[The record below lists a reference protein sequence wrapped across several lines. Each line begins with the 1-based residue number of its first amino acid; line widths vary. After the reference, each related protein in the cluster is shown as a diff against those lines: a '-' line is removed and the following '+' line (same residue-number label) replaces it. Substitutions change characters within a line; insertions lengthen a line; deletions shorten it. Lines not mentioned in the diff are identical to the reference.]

1 MTFKKL
7 TGTLH
12 LWLGL
17 GLGLVVLL
25 SYLPAAVYVFE
36 PELTDW
42 YYAGQVFVKPENSSV
57 QPVSRLWNVAQQAVP
72 GHRIEGID
80 VWPDRDRAYVFYTF
94 RENPKPG
101 LTFFSEHEYWEKIYV
116 NPYTAEVTGVVDVRT
131 NWIEL
136 LRIAHQQL
144 LLRYDLGHLVVGVGT
159 LGLFV
164 LIGTGLVLWFPRNK
178 AALKQ
183 RFSVKWS
190 ARWRRKNYDLHNVGG
205 FYAHLV
211 ILVLAATGLV
221 WTFEWWEKGIFAL
234 FGETRPNYGAHV
246 SAPPRRAAAPDPM
259 SRALA
264 DALTRQPD
272 FTRLYFYKTD
282 STREFEAYV
291 TYDGGTGWDEADEY
305 FYHGQTGELVAQHR
319 QQDKTPGE
327 KWRNSNYVIHVGSLF
342 GWPTRILACLA
353 TLICASLPLTGFLIW
368 WGRRKK
374 GGRTAR
380 KAAQHL
386 GTFRKKRAAR
396 SSSPVLRTQPDRS
409 AR

>member
-7 TGTLH
+7 AGLLH

-25 SYLPAAVYVFE
+25 SYLPAALYVFE
-36 PELTDW
+36 AELTDW
-42 YYAGQVFVKPENSSV
+42 YYAEQVFVKPRTGPV
-57 QPVSRLWNVAQQAVP
+57 RPVSQLWNAAQRAVP
-72 GHRIEGID
+72 GHRIEGFD
-80 VWPDRDRAYVFYTF
+80 VLPGRDRAYVFYTF
-94 RENPKPG
+94 REASNPG
-101 LTFFSEHEYWEKIYV
+101 LTFFSQYEYWEKIYV
-116 NPYTAEVTGVVDVRT
+116 DPYTATVTGVVDLRT

-144 LLRYDLGHLVVGVGT
+144 LLRYDIGHLVVGVGT

-164 LIGTGLVLWFPRNK
+164 LILTGLVLWFPKNK

-205 FYAHLV
+205 FYAHLI
-211 ILVLAATGLV
+211 ILVLATTGLV

-234 FGETRPNYGAHV
+234 FGETRPNYGKHDSV
-246 SAPPRRAAAPDPM
+246 PPRRAVASDPM
-259 SRALA
+259 SRAFA
-264 DALTRQPD
+264 DALTRRPD

-291 TYDGGTGWDEADEY
+291 TYDGGTGWDESDDY

-327 KWRNSNYVIHVGSLF
+327 KWRNSNYAIHVGSIF
-342 GWPTRILACLA
+342 GWRTKVLACLV
-353 TLICASLPLTGFLIW
+353 TLICASLPLTGVLIW

-374 GGRTAR
+374 SGKLHREN
-380 KAAQHL
+380 AQHL
-386 GTFRKKRAAR
+386 GALRKKRAAR
-396 SSSPVLRTQPDRS
+396 PAPVLRAPSSRPPS
-409 AR
+409 